1 MSILYRLPVQLDDK
15 KSVVENLNTEKYW
28 DPVGKTTFRGRPI
41 KHTPADLSKFN
52 MKPVLVEVNRE
63 DKTLKIIEP
72 EIELIECEYKK
83 DENDRFENKTEEDDD
98 PEKIK
103 LDQIKL
109 EEADPSAKPP
119 ILHAIEKLD
128 LVYSILNE

>member
-1 MSILYRLPVQLDDK
+1 MSTLYRLPVQLDDK
-15 KSVVENLNTEKYW
+15 KSVVENLNIEKYW
-28 DPVGKTTFRGRPI
+28 DPVGKATFRGRPI

-52 MKPVLVEVNRE
+52 MKPVLVEVDSE
-63 DKTLKIIEP
+63 EKKLKIIDDQ
-72 EIELIECEYKK
+72 IDLIECEYKK
-83 DENDRFENKTEEDDD
+83 DENDRFENKNDEDDNDD

-109 EEADPSAKPP
+109 EESEKPP

-128 LVYSILNE
+128 HVYSILNE